1 MKIVLAEPLGVS
13 KERIAELAKPLVA
26 RGHEF
31 VAYDAKA
38 SNAAELTERLEG
50 AEAAI
55 IANSPFYEET
65 AAVCGLKYLS
75 VAFTGV
81 DHVAVETLRGKGCR
95 ISNCAGYAT
104 EATAELAIALTL
116 DVLRRVTA
124 LDHATRAGRGRE
136 GFAGG
141 ELRGRK
147 FGVVGSGAIALR
159 ACSIA
164 KAFGAE
170 LYAYSRSERAEA
182 VAMGVKYLPLDEL
195 MSTCDV
201 ISLHVPATSETKGMI
216 SAEKLALMKPTAIL
230 INTARGTIVDNK
242 ALADALKAGA
252 IAGAGIDVY
261 ETEPP
266 IENHPLYAC
275 ENAVLTPHIGFA
287 SEEAM
292 VMRAGMA
299 FDNVEKWLD
308 GTIQNEVK

>member
-13 KERIAELAKPLVA
+13 KERIAELAKPLTT

-38 SNAAELTERLEG
+38 VDAAELTARLEG
-50 AEAAI
+50 AEAAM

-65 AAVCGLKYLS
+65 AAACGLKYLS

-81 DHVAVETLRGKGCR
+81 DHVAVEALRAKGCR

-104 EATAELAIALTL
+104 ESTAELAIALTL

-124 LDHATRAGRGRE
+124 LDHATRAGRGRD

-159 ACSIA
+159 ACAIA

-216 SAEKLALMKPTAIL
+216 SAEKIALMKPTAVL

-242 ALADALKAGA
+242 ALADALKSGA

-266 IENHPLYAC
+266 IADHPLYAC
-275 ENAVLTPHIGFA
+275 ESAVLTPHIGFA

-299 FDNVEKWLD
+299 FDNVEKWLS
-308 GTIQNEVK
+308 GTVQNEVK

>member
-13 KERIAELAKPLVA
+13 QEKIEALAKPLVA
-26 RGHEF
+26 SGHEF
-31 VAYDAKA
+31 AAYSAKA
-38 SNAAELTERLEG
+38 ADAAELTARLNG
-50 AEAAI
+50 ADAAI
-55 IANSPFYEET
+55 IANSPFFEET
-65 AAVCGLKYLS
+65 AKGCLLKYLS

-81 DHVAVETLRGKGCR
+81 DHVAAETLRGKGCV

-104 EATAELAIALTL
+104 ESTAELAIALTL

-124 LDHATRAGRGRE
+124 LDHATREGRGRE

-147 FGVVGSGAIALR
+147 FGVVGTGAIALR

-182 VAMGVKYLPLDEL
+182 KALGVRYLPLDEL
-195 MSTCDV
+195 LSTCDV
-201 ISLHVPATSETKGMI
+201 ISLHVPATPATKGMI

-230 INTARGTIVDNK
+230 INTARGTIVDNA
-242 ALADALKAGA
+242 ALAAALKSGA

-266 IENHPLYAC
+266 IADHPLYAC
-275 ENAVLTPHIGFA
+275 GNAVLTPHIGFA
-287 SEEAM
+287 SAEAM
-292 VMRAGMA
+292 EMRAEMA
-299 FDNVEKWLD
+299 FDNVTKWLS

>member
-13 KERIAELAKPLVA
+13 QEKIEALAKPLVA
-26 RGHEF
+26 SGHEF
-31 VAYDAKA
+31 AAYPAKA
-38 SNAAELTERLEG
+38 ADAAELTARLNG
-50 AEAAI
+50 ADAAI
-55 IANSPFYEET
+55 IANSPFFEET
-65 AAVCGLKYLS
+65 AKACSLKYLS

-81 DHVAVETLRGKGCR
+81 DHVAVETLRGKGCA

-104 EATAELAIALTL
+104 ESTAELAIALTL

-124 LDHATRAGRGRE
+124 LDHATREGRGRE

-147 FGVVGSGAIALR
+147 FGVVGTGAIALR

-170 LYAYSRSERAEA
+170 LYAYSRSEREEA
-182 VAMGVKYLPLDEL
+182 KALGVRYLPLDEL
-195 MSTCDV
+195 LSTCDV
-201 ISLHVPATSETKGMI
+201 ISLHVPATPATKGMI

-230 INTARGTIVDNK
+230 INTARGVIVDNT
-242 ALADALKAGA
+242 ALAAALKSGA

-266 IENHPLYAC
+266 IADHPLYAC
-275 ENAVLTPHIGFA
+275 GNAVLTPHIGFA
-287 SEEAM
+287 SAEAM
-292 VMRAGMA
+292 EMRAEMA
-299 FDNVEKWLD
+299 FDNVTKWLS

>member
-13 KERIAELAKPLVA
+13 QEKIEALAKPLVA
-26 RGHEF
+26 SGHEF
-31 VAYDAKA
+31 AAYSAKA
-38 SNAAELTERLEG
+38 ADADELTARLNG
-50 AEAAI
+50 ADAAI
-55 IANSPFYEET
+55 IANSPFFEET
-65 AAVCGLKYLS
+65 AKDCSLKYLS

-81 DHVAVETLRGKGCR
+81 DHVAVETLRGKGCA

-104 EATAELAIALTL
+104 ESTAELAIALTL

-124 LDHATRAGRGRE
+124 LDHATREGRGRE

-147 FGVVGSGAIALR
+147 FGVVGTGAIALR

-182 VAMGVKYLPLDEL
+182 KSLGVRYLPLDEL

-201 ISLHVPATSETKGMI
+201 ISLHVPATPETKGMI

-230 INTARGTIVDNK
+230 INTARGVIVDNT
-242 ALADALKAGA
+242 ALAAALKSGA

-266 IENHPLYAC
+266 IADHPLYGC
-275 ENAVLTPHIGFA
+275 GNAVLTPHIGFA
-287 SEEAM
+287 SAEAM
-292 VMRAGMA
+292 EMRAEMA
-299 FDNVEKWLD
+299 FDNVTKWLS

>member
-13 KERIAELAKPLVA
+13 EEQIEALAKPLVA
-26 RGHEF
+26 EGHEF
-31 VAYDAKA
+31 ISYDAKA
-38 SNAAELTERLEG
+38 ADTAELTERLNG
-50 AEAAI
+50 ADAAI

-65 AAVCGLKYLS
+65 ARACELKYLS

-81 DHVAVETLRGKGCR
+81 DHVAVETLRGKGCA

-104 EATAELAIALTL
+104 ESTAELAIALTL

-124 LDHATRAGRGRE
+124 LDHATRSGRGRD

-141 ELRGRK
+141 ELKGRK

-170 LYAYSRSERAEA
+170 LYAYSRSERDEA
-182 VAMGVKYLPLDEL
+182 KALGVKYLSLDEL

-201 ISLHVPATSETKGMI
+201 ISLHIPATPATKGMI
-216 SAEKLALMKPTAIL
+216 SAEKIALMKPSAVL
-230 INTARGTIVDNK
+230 INTARGTIVDNA
-242 ALADALKAGA
+242 ALADALKSGA

-266 IENHPLYAC
+266 IAGHPLYAC

-292 VMRAGMA
+292 VMRAEMA
-299 FDNVEKWLD
+299 FDNVMKWLD
-308 GTIQNEVK
+308 GTVQNEVK

>member
-13 KERIAELAKPLVA
+13 QEKIEALAKPLVA
-26 RGHEF
+26 SGHEF
-31 VAYDAKA
+31 AAYSAKA
-38 SNAAELTERLEG
+38 ADADELTARLNG
-50 AEAAI
+50 ADAAI
-55 IANSPFYEET
+55 IANSPFFEET
-65 AAVCGLKYLS
+65 AKDCSLKYLS

-81 DHVAVETLRGKGCR
+81 DHVAVETLRSKGCA

-104 EATAELAIALTL
+104 ESTAELAIALTL

-124 LDHATRAGRGRE
+124 LDRATREGRGRE

-147 FGVVGSGAIALR
+147 FGVVGTGAIALR

-182 VAMGVKYLPLDEL
+182 KSLGVRYLPLDEL

-201 ISLHVPATSETKGMI
+201 ISLHVPATPETKGMI

-230 INTARGTIVDNK
+230 INTARGVIVDNT
-242 ALADALKAGA
+242 ALAAALKSGA

-266 IENHPLYAC
+266 IADHPLYAC
-275 ENAVLTPHIGFA
+275 GNAVLTPHIGFA
-287 SEEAM
+287 SAEAM
-292 VMRAGMA
+292 EMRAEMA
-299 FDNVEKWLD
+299 FDNVTKWLS

>member
-13 KERIAELAKPLVA
+13 QEKIEALAKPLVA
-26 RGHEF
+26 SGHEF
-31 VAYDAKA
+31 AAYSAKA
-38 SNAAELTERLEG
+38 ADAAELTARLNG
-50 AEAAI
+50 ADAAI
-55 IANSPFYEET
+55 IANSPFFEET
-65 AAVCGLKYLS
+65 AKDCSLKYLS

-81 DHVAVETLRGKGCR
+81 DHVAVETLRGKGCA

-104 EATAELAIALTL
+104 ESTAELAIALTL

-124 LDHATRAGRGRE
+124 LDHATREGRGRE

-147 FGVVGSGAIALR
+147 FGVVGTGAIALR

-182 VAMGVKYLPLDEL
+182 KSLGVRYLPLDEL
-195 MSTCDV
+195 LSTCDV
-201 ISLHVPATSETKGMI
+201 ISLHVPATPATKGMI

-230 INTARGTIVDNK
+230 INTARGTIVDNA
-242 ALADALKAGA
+242 ALAAALKSGA

-266 IENHPLYAC
+266 IADHPLYAC
-275 ENAVLTPHIGFA
+275 GNAVLTPHIGFA
-287 SEEAM
+287 SAEAM
-292 VMRAGMA
+292 EMRAEMA
-299 FDNVEKWLD
+299 FDNVTKWLS